1 MKILIA
7 DDSRVMRQIVKR
19 TLRQAG
25 FTGHET
31 IEAGDGTE
39 TLRIALAEKPDL
51 ILADWNM
58 PGLTGLEVLCQLRTA
73 GVQTTFGFVTSEV
86 SEGMKQQALNAGAAF
101 VITKPFTDVSFEQAL
116 TPLIGRA
123 HV

>member
-25 FTGHET
+25 FTGHQT
-31 IEAGDGTE
+31 IEAGDGNE
-39 TLRIALAEKPDL
+39 ALALALAEQPDL

-58 PGLTGLEVLCQLRTA
+58 PGLDGLQVLEQLRA
-73 GVQTTFGFVTSEV
+73 QGVTVPYGFVTSEV
-86 SEGMKQQALNAGAAF
+86 SERMRDVALAAGATF
-101 VITKPFTDVSFEQAL
+101 VITKPFTDASFEQAL
-116 TPLIGRA
+116 TPLG
-123 HV
+123 V